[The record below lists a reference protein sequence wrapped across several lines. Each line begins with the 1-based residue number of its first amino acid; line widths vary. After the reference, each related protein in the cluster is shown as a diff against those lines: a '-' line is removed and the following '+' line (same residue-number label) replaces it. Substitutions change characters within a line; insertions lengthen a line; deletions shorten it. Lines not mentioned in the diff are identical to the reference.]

1 MTSLLAHRSAA
12 VFHDGIR
19 PILPQLIEGYM
30 NRREAGSIAF
40 GLSIGFVAS
49 VGISFTL
56 KTGLLNAW
64 LLFLPTD
71 ILGVLAINS
80 LMAFG
85 LGAIWGVLI
94 LTCLLPVNQL
104 LTALPVDV
112 LGSLGELSS
121 PVVSAFALFPL
132 VAIFYQFGWKQS
144 LIAAVV
150 VLMTRVVV
158 VRYFPHLNP
167 ESIEIFIGMVML
179 LGIAITHDLR
189 HRDENDIDASGL
201 SVFEERTSRII
212 KNLPYIAIVGA
223 LIAAVAS
230 MKIFAG
236 SEVSIFTL
244 EKAYSAGVT
253 PEQSQTL
260 INQAALAEF
269 MRGLGFVPLI
279 ATTALATGVYA
290 VAGFTFV
297 YAVGYLSPN
306 PMVAAVL
313 GAVVISAEVLLLR
326 SIGKWLGRYP
336 SVRNASDNIRN
347 AMNMLMEVA
356 LLVGSIFAAIKMAGY
371 TGFSIAVA
379 IYFLNESLGRPVQK
393 MAAPVVAVM
402 ITGILLNVLYWLGLL
417 TIIEAQQKQFALV
430 DSICRHFPGSEFLT
444 GGDLGLTPG
453 LNQPRVT
460 QRVEQVLADAFHAQ
474 AAALVQ
480 GAGTGAIRA
489 GLAALLKPGQRLL
502 VHDAPVYPTTRVII
516 EQMGLTLITVD
527 FNDLSALKQVVDE
540 QQPDAALVQHTRQ
553 QPQDSYVLADV
564 LATLRAAGVP
574 ALTDDNYAVMKV
586 ARIGCECGANVSTFS
601 CFKLFGPEGVGAVV
615 GDADVINRIRA
626 TLYSGGSQIQG
637 AQALEVL
644 RGLVFAPV
652 MHAVQAGVSE
662 RLLALLNGGA
672 VPEVKSA
679 VIANAQ
685 SKVLIVEFHQP
696 IAARVLEE
704 AQKRGALPYPVGAES
719 KYEIPPLFYRL
730 SGTFRQANPQS
741 EHCAI
746 RINPNR
752 SGEETV
758 LRILRESIASI

>member
-1 MTSLLAHRSAA
+1 MSFDPTGYTLAHEHLHIDLSGFKNNVDCRLDQYAFICQEMNDLMTRGVRNVIEMTNRYMGRNAQFMLDVMRETGINVVACTGYYQDAFFPEHVATRSVQELAQEMVDEIEQGIDGTELKAGIIAEIGTSEGKITPLEEKVFIAA
-12 VFHDGIR
+12 ALAHNQTGR

-402 ITGILLNVLYWLGLL
+402 ITGILLNVLYWLGL
-417 TIIEAQQKQFALV
+417 F
-430 DSICRHFPGSEFLT
+430 
-444 GGDLGLTPG
+444 
-453 LNQPRVT
+453 
-460 QRVEQVLADAFHAQ
+460 
-474 AAALVQ
+474 
-480 GAGTGAIRA
+480 
-489 GLAALLKPGQRLL
+489 
-502 VHDAPVYPTTRVII
+502 
-516 EQMGLTLITVD
+516 
-527 FNDLSALKQVVDE
+527 
-540 QQPDAALVQHTRQ
+540 
-553 QPQDSYVLADV
+553 
-564 LATLRAAGVP
+564 VP
-574 ALTDDNYAVMKV
+574 A
-586 ARIGCECGANVSTFS
+586 
-601 CFKLFGPEGVGAVV
+601 
-615 GDADVINRIRA
+615 
-626 TLYSGGSQIQG
+626 
-637 AQALEVL
+637 
-644 RGLVFAPV
+644 
-652 MHAVQAGVSE
+652 
-662 RLLALLNGGA
+662 
-672 VPEVKSA
+672 
-679 VIANAQ
+679 
-685 SKVLIVEFHQP
+685 
-696 IAARVLEE
+696 
-704 AQKRGALPYPVGAES
+704 
-719 KYEIPPLFYRL
+719 
-730 SGTFRQANPQS
+730 
-741 EHCAI
+741 
-746 RINPNR
+746 
-752 SGEETV
+752 
-758 LRILRESIASI
+758 

>member
-1 MTSLLAHRSAA
+1 MDFYIQIVVVACLTGMTALLAHKSAA

-19 PILPQLIEGYM
+19 PILPQLIEGNM

-56 KTGLLNAW
+56 KTGLLNSW

-71 ILGVLAINS
+71 ILGVLAFNGM
-80 LMAFG
+80 MAFG

-94 LTCLLPVNQL
+94 LTCLLPVNHL

-132 VAIFYQFGWKQS
+132 VAIFYQFGWKNS
-144 LIAAVV
+144 LFAAVV
-150 VLMTRVVV
+150 VLMTRVII

-167 ESIEIFIGMVML
+167 ESIEIFVGMVML
-179 LGIAITHDLR
+179 LGIAITLD
-189 HRDENDIDASGL
+189 HRTRGERSDDDGQ

-212 KNLPYIAIVGA
+212 KNLPYIAIVGG

-402 ITGILLNVLYWLGLL
+402 ITGILLNVLYWLGL
-417 TIIEAQQKQFALV
+417 F
-430 DSICRHFPGSEFLT
+430 
-444 GGDLGLTPG
+444 
-453 LNQPRVT
+453 
-460 QRVEQVLADAFHAQ
+460 
-474 AAALVQ
+474 
-480 GAGTGAIRA
+480 
-489 GLAALLKPGQRLL
+489 
-502 VHDAPVYPTTRVII
+502 
-516 EQMGLTLITVD
+516 
-527 FNDLSALKQVVDE
+527 
-540 QQPDAALVQHTRQ
+540 
-553 QPQDSYVLADV
+553 
-564 LATLRAAGVP
+564 VP
-574 ALTDDNYAVMKV
+574 A
-586 ARIGCECGANVSTFS
+586 
-601 CFKLFGPEGVGAVV
+601 
-615 GDADVINRIRA
+615 
-626 TLYSGGSQIQG
+626 
-637 AQALEVL
+637 
-644 RGLVFAPV
+644 
-652 MHAVQAGVSE
+652 
-662 RLLALLNGGA
+662 
-672 VPEVKSA
+672 
-679 VIANAQ
+679 
-685 SKVLIVEFHQP
+685 
-696 IAARVLEE
+696 
-704 AQKRGALPYPVGAES
+704 
-719 KYEIPPLFYRL
+719 
-730 SGTFRQANPQS
+730 
-741 EHCAI
+741 
-746 RINPNR
+746 
-752 SGEETV
+752 
-758 LRILRESIASI
+758 

>member
-1 MTSLLAHRSAA
+1 MDLYIQIIVVACLTGMTSLLAHRSAA

-104 LTALPVDV
+104 LTALPV
-112 LGSLGELSS
+112 
-121 PVVSAFALFPL
+121 
-132 VAIFYQFGWKQS
+132 AIFYQFGWKQS
-144 LIAAVV
+144 LVAAVV

-402 ITGILLNVLYWLGLL
+402 ITGILLNVLYWLGL
-417 TIIEAQQKQFALV
+417 F
-430 DSICRHFPGSEFLT
+430 
-444 GGDLGLTPG
+444 
-453 LNQPRVT
+453 
-460 QRVEQVLADAFHAQ
+460 
-474 AAALVQ
+474 
-480 GAGTGAIRA
+480 
-489 GLAALLKPGQRLL
+489 
-502 VHDAPVYPTTRVII
+502 
-516 EQMGLTLITVD
+516 
-527 FNDLSALKQVVDE
+527 
-540 QQPDAALVQHTRQ
+540 
-553 QPQDSYVLADV
+553 
-564 LATLRAAGVP
+564 VP
-574 ALTDDNYAVMKV
+574 A
-586 ARIGCECGANVSTFS
+586 
-601 CFKLFGPEGVGAVV
+601 
-615 GDADVINRIRA
+615 
-626 TLYSGGSQIQG
+626 
-637 AQALEVL
+637 
-644 RGLVFAPV
+644 
-652 MHAVQAGVSE
+652 
-662 RLLALLNGGA
+662 
-672 VPEVKSA
+672 
-679 VIANAQ
+679 
-685 SKVLIVEFHQP
+685 
-696 IAARVLEE
+696 
-704 AQKRGALPYPVGAES
+704 
-719 KYEIPPLFYRL
+719 
-730 SGTFRQANPQS
+730 
-741 EHCAI
+741 
-746 RINPNR
+746 
-752 SGEETV
+752 
-758 LRILRESIASI
+758 

>member
-1 MTSLLAHRSAA
+1 MDLYIQIIVVACLTGMTSLLAHRSAA

-30 NRREAGSIAF
+30 NRREAGSVAF

-85 LGAIWGVLI
+85 LGAIWGILI

-189 HRDENDIDASGL
+189 HRDENDIDASGM

-402 ITGILLNVLYWLGLL
+402 ITGILLNVLYWLGL
-417 TIIEAQQKQFALV
+417 F
-430 DSICRHFPGSEFLT
+430 
-444 GGDLGLTPG
+444 
-453 LNQPRVT
+453 
-460 QRVEQVLADAFHAQ
+460 
-474 AAALVQ
+474 
-480 GAGTGAIRA
+480 
-489 GLAALLKPGQRLL
+489 
-502 VHDAPVYPTTRVII
+502 
-516 EQMGLTLITVD
+516 
-527 FNDLSALKQVVDE
+527 
-540 QQPDAALVQHTRQ
+540 
-553 QPQDSYVLADV
+553 
-564 LATLRAAGVP
+564 VP
-574 ALTDDNYAVMKV
+574 A
-586 ARIGCECGANVSTFS
+586 
-601 CFKLFGPEGVGAVV
+601 
-615 GDADVINRIRA
+615 
-626 TLYSGGSQIQG
+626 
-637 AQALEVL
+637 
-644 RGLVFAPV
+644 
-652 MHAVQAGVSE
+652 
-662 RLLALLNGGA
+662 
-672 VPEVKSA
+672 
-679 VIANAQ
+679 
-685 SKVLIVEFHQP
+685 
-696 IAARVLEE
+696 
-704 AQKRGALPYPVGAES
+704 
-719 KYEIPPLFYRL
+719 
-730 SGTFRQANPQS
+730 
-741 EHCAI
+741 
-746 RINPNR
+746 
-752 SGEETV
+752 
-758 LRILRESIASI
+758 

>member
-1 MTSLLAHRSAA
+1 MDLYIQIVVVACLTGMTSLLAHRSAA

-71 ILGVLAINS
+71 ILGVLAMNS
-80 LMAFG
+80 LLAFG

-94 LTCLLPVNQL
+94 LTCLLPVNHL

-132 VAIFYQFGWKQS
+132 VAIFYQFGWKHS
-144 LIAAVV
+144 IIAAVV
-150 VLMTRVVV
+150 VL
-158 VRYFPHLNP
+158 RYFPHLNP
-167 ESIEIFIGMVML
+167 ESIEIFVGMMML
-179 LGIAITHDLR
+179 LAIAITHDIR
-189 HRDENDIDASGL
+189 HRGDEEMDASGL

-244 EKAYSAGVT
+244 EKAYSAGIT

-297 YAVGYLSPN
+297 YSVGYLAPN
-306 PMVAAVL
+306 PWIAAIL
-313 GAVVISAEVLLLR
+313 GAIVISAEVLLLR

-347 AMNMLMEVA
+347 AMNMLMEMA
-356 LLVGSIFAAIKMAGY
+356 LLIGSIFAAIKMAGY

-379 IYFLNESLGRPVQK
+379 IYFLNESIGRPVQK

-402 ITGILLNVLYWLGLL
+402 ITGIVLNILYWFGL
-417 TIIEAQQKQFALV
+417 F
-430 DSICRHFPGSEFLT
+430 
-444 GGDLGLTPG
+444 
-453 LNQPRVT
+453 
-460 QRVEQVLADAFHAQ
+460 
-474 AAALVQ
+474 
-480 GAGTGAIRA
+480 
-489 GLAALLKPGQRLL
+489 
-502 VHDAPVYPTTRVII
+502 
-516 EQMGLTLITVD
+516 
-527 FNDLSALKQVVDE
+527 
-540 QQPDAALVQHTRQ
+540 
-553 QPQDSYVLADV
+553 
-564 LATLRAAGVP
+564 VP
-574 ALTDDNYAVMKV
+574 A
-586 ARIGCECGANVSTFS
+586 
-601 CFKLFGPEGVGAVV
+601 
-615 GDADVINRIRA
+615 
-626 TLYSGGSQIQG
+626 
-637 AQALEVL
+637 
-644 RGLVFAPV
+644 
-652 MHAVQAGVSE
+652 
-662 RLLALLNGGA
+662 
-672 VPEVKSA
+672 
-679 VIANAQ
+679 
-685 SKVLIVEFHQP
+685 
-696 IAARVLEE
+696 
-704 AQKRGALPYPVGAES
+704 
-719 KYEIPPLFYRL
+719 
-730 SGTFRQANPQS
+730 
-741 EHCAI
+741 
-746 RINPNR
+746 
-752 SGEETV
+752 
-758 LRILRESIASI
+758 

>member
-1 MTSLLAHRSAA
+1 MDLYIQIIVVACLTGMTSLLAHRSAA

-144 LIAAVV
+144 LVAAVV

-223 LIAAVAS
+223 
-230 MKIFAG
+230 
-236 SEVSIFTL
+236 
-244 EKAYSAGVT
+244 
-253 PEQSQTL
+253 
-260 INQAALAEF
+260 
-269 MRGLGFVPLI
+269 LI

-402 ITGILLNVLYWLGLL
+402 ITGILLNVLYWLGL
-417 TIIEAQQKQFALV
+417 F
-430 DSICRHFPGSEFLT
+430 
-444 GGDLGLTPG
+444 
-453 LNQPRVT
+453 
-460 QRVEQVLADAFHAQ
+460 
-474 AAALVQ
+474 
-480 GAGTGAIRA
+480 
-489 GLAALLKPGQRLL
+489 
-502 VHDAPVYPTTRVII
+502 
-516 EQMGLTLITVD
+516 
-527 FNDLSALKQVVDE
+527 
-540 QQPDAALVQHTRQ
+540 
-553 QPQDSYVLADV
+553 
-564 LATLRAAGVP
+564 VP
-574 ALTDDNYAVMKV
+574 A
-586 ARIGCECGANVSTFS
+586 
-601 CFKLFGPEGVGAVV
+601 
-615 GDADVINRIRA
+615 
-626 TLYSGGSQIQG
+626 
-637 AQALEVL
+637 
-644 RGLVFAPV
+644 
-652 MHAVQAGVSE
+652 
-662 RLLALLNGGA
+662 
-672 VPEVKSA
+672 
-679 VIANAQ
+679 
-685 SKVLIVEFHQP
+685 
-696 IAARVLEE
+696 
-704 AQKRGALPYPVGAES
+704 
-719 KYEIPPLFYRL
+719 
-730 SGTFRQANPQS
+730 
-741 EHCAI
+741 
-746 RINPNR
+746 
-752 SGEETV
+752 
-758 LRILRESIASI
+758 

>member
-1 MTSLLAHRSAA
+1 MKKIGVAGLQREQIKKTIEATAPGCFEVFIHNDMEAA
-12 VFHDGIR
+12 MKVKSG
-19 PILPQLIEGYM
+19 QLDYYIGAC
-30 NRREAGSIAF
+30 NTGAGAALSIAIAV
-40 GLSIGFVAS
+40 IGYNKSCTIAKP
-49 VGISFTL
+49 GI
-56 KTGLLNAW
+56 KAKDEHIAKMIAEGK
-64 LLFLPTD
+64 
-71 ILGVLAINS
+71 V
-80 LMAFG
+80 AFG

-402 ITGILLNVLYWLGLL
+402 ITGILLNVLYWLGL
-417 TIIEAQQKQFALV
+417 F
-430 DSICRHFPGSEFLT
+430 
-444 GGDLGLTPG
+444 
-453 LNQPRVT
+453 
-460 QRVEQVLADAFHAQ
+460 
-474 AAALVQ
+474 
-480 GAGTGAIRA
+480 
-489 GLAALLKPGQRLL
+489 
-502 VHDAPVYPTTRVII
+502 
-516 EQMGLTLITVD
+516 
-527 FNDLSALKQVVDE
+527 
-540 QQPDAALVQHTRQ
+540 
-553 QPQDSYVLADV
+553 
-564 LATLRAAGVP
+564 VP
-574 ALTDDNYAVMKV
+574 A
-586 ARIGCECGANVSTFS
+586 
-601 CFKLFGPEGVGAVV
+601 
-615 GDADVINRIRA
+615 
-626 TLYSGGSQIQG
+626 
-637 AQALEVL
+637 
-644 RGLVFAPV
+644 
-652 MHAVQAGVSE
+652 
-662 RLLALLNGGA
+662 
-672 VPEVKSA
+672 
-679 VIANAQ
+679 
-685 SKVLIVEFHQP
+685 
-696 IAARVLEE
+696 
-704 AQKRGALPYPVGAES
+704 
-719 KYEIPPLFYRL
+719 
-730 SGTFRQANPQS
+730 
-741 EHCAI
+741 
-746 RINPNR
+746 
-752 SGEETV
+752 
-758 LRILRESIASI
+758 

>member
-1 MTSLLAHRSAA
+1 MDLYIQIVVVACLTGMTSLLAHRSAA

-71 ILGVLAINS
+71 ILGVLAMNS
-80 LMAFG
+80 LLAFG

-94 LTCLLPVNQL
+94 LTCLLPVNHL

-132 VAIFYQFGWKQS
+132 VAIFYQFGWKHS
-144 LIAAVV
+144 IIAAVV

-167 ESIEIFIGMVML
+167 ESIEIFVGMMML
-179 LGIAITHDLR
+179 LAIAITHDIR
-189 HRDENDIDASGL
+189 HRGDDEMDASGL

-244 EKAYSAGVT
+244 EKAYSAGIT

-260 INQAALAEF
+260 VNQAALAEF

-297 YAVGYLSPN
+297 YSVGYLAPN
-306 PMVAAVL
+306 PWIAAIL
-313 GAVVISAEVLLLR
+313 GAIVISAEVLLR

-347 AMNMLMEVA
+347 AMNMLMEMA
-356 LLVGSIFAAIKMAGY
+356 LLIGSIFAAIKMAGY

-379 IYFLNESLGRPVQK
+379 IYFLNESIGRPVQK

-402 ITGILLNVLYWLGLL
+402 ITGIVLNILYWFGL
-417 TIIEAQQKQFALV
+417 F
-430 DSICRHFPGSEFLT
+430 
-444 GGDLGLTPG
+444 
-453 LNQPRVT
+453 
-460 QRVEQVLADAFHAQ
+460 
-474 AAALVQ
+474 
-480 GAGTGAIRA
+480 
-489 GLAALLKPGQRLL
+489 
-502 VHDAPVYPTTRVII
+502 
-516 EQMGLTLITVD
+516 
-527 FNDLSALKQVVDE
+527 
-540 QQPDAALVQHTRQ
+540 
-553 QPQDSYVLADV
+553 
-564 LATLRAAGVP
+564 VP
-574 ALTDDNYAVMKV
+574 A
-586 ARIGCECGANVSTFS
+586 
-601 CFKLFGPEGVGAVV
+601 
-615 GDADVINRIRA
+615 
-626 TLYSGGSQIQG
+626 
-637 AQALEVL
+637 
-644 RGLVFAPV
+644 
-652 MHAVQAGVSE
+652 
-662 RLLALLNGGA
+662 
-672 VPEVKSA
+672 
-679 VIANAQ
+679 
-685 SKVLIVEFHQP
+685 
-696 IAARVLEE
+696 
-704 AQKRGALPYPVGAES
+704 
-719 KYEIPPLFYRL
+719 
-730 SGTFRQANPQS
+730 
-741 EHCAI
+741 
-746 RINPNR
+746 
-752 SGEETV
+752 
-758 LRILRESIASI
+758 

>member
-1 MTSLLAHRSAA
+1 MSFDPTGYTLAHEHLHIDLSGFKNNVDCRLDQYAFICQEMNDLMTRGVRNVIEMTNRYMGRNAQFMLDVMRETGINVVACTGYYQDAFFPEHVATRSVQELAQEMVDEIEQGIDGTELKAGIIAEIGTSEGKITPLEEKVFIAAALAHRSAA

-144 LIAAVV
+144 LVAAVV

-402 ITGILLNVLYWLGLL
+402 ITGILLNVLYWLGL
-417 TIIEAQQKQFALV
+417 F
-430 DSICRHFPGSEFLT
+430 
-444 GGDLGLTPG
+444 
-453 LNQPRVT
+453 
-460 QRVEQVLADAFHAQ
+460 
-474 AAALVQ
+474 
-480 GAGTGAIRA
+480 
-489 GLAALLKPGQRLL
+489 
-502 VHDAPVYPTTRVII
+502 
-516 EQMGLTLITVD
+516 
-527 FNDLSALKQVVDE
+527 
-540 QQPDAALVQHTRQ
+540 
-553 QPQDSYVLADV
+553 
-564 LATLRAAGVP
+564 VP
-574 ALTDDNYAVMKV
+574 A
-586 ARIGCECGANVSTFS
+586 
-601 CFKLFGPEGVGAVV
+601 
-615 GDADVINRIRA
+615 
-626 TLYSGGSQIQG
+626 
-637 AQALEVL
+637 
-644 RGLVFAPV
+644 
-652 MHAVQAGVSE
+652 
-662 RLLALLNGGA
+662 
-672 VPEVKSA
+672 
-679 VIANAQ
+679 
-685 SKVLIVEFHQP
+685 
-696 IAARVLEE
+696 
-704 AQKRGALPYPVGAES
+704 
-719 KYEIPPLFYRL
+719 
-730 SGTFRQANPQS
+730 
-741 EHCAI
+741 
-746 RINPNR
+746 
-752 SGEETV
+752 
-758 LRILRESIASI
+758 

>member
-1 MTSLLAHRSAA
+1 MDLYIQIIVVACLTGMTSLLAHRSAA

-236 SEVSIFTL
+236 SEVS
-244 EKAYSAGVT
+244 S
-253 PEQSQTL
+253 
-260 INQAALAEF
+260 
-269 MRGLGFVPLI
+269 
-279 ATTALATGVYA
+279 
-290 VAGFTFV
+290 
-297 YAVGYLSPN
+297 
-306 PMVAAVL
+306 
-313 GAVVISAEVLLLR
+313 
-326 SIGKWLGRYP
+326 
-336 SVRNASDNIRN
+336 NASDNIRN

-402 ITGILLNVLYWLGLL
+402 ITGILLNVLYWLGL
-417 TIIEAQQKQFALV
+417 F
-430 DSICRHFPGSEFLT
+430 
-444 GGDLGLTPG
+444 
-453 LNQPRVT
+453 
-460 QRVEQVLADAFHAQ
+460 
-474 AAALVQ
+474 
-480 GAGTGAIRA
+480 
-489 GLAALLKPGQRLL
+489 
-502 VHDAPVYPTTRVII
+502 
-516 EQMGLTLITVD
+516 
-527 FNDLSALKQVVDE
+527 
-540 QQPDAALVQHTRQ
+540 
-553 QPQDSYVLADV
+553 
-564 LATLRAAGVP
+564 VP
-574 ALTDDNYAVMKV
+574 A
-586 ARIGCECGANVSTFS
+586 
-601 CFKLFGPEGVGAVV
+601 
-615 GDADVINRIRA
+615 
-626 TLYSGGSQIQG
+626 
-637 AQALEVL
+637 
-644 RGLVFAPV
+644 
-652 MHAVQAGVSE
+652 
-662 RLLALLNGGA
+662 
-672 VPEVKSA
+672 
-679 VIANAQ
+679 
-685 SKVLIVEFHQP
+685 
-696 IAARVLEE
+696 
-704 AQKRGALPYPVGAES
+704 
-719 KYEIPPLFYRL
+719 
-730 SGTFRQANPQS
+730 
-741 EHCAI
+741 
-746 RINPNR
+746 
-752 SGEETV
+752 
-758 LRILRESIASI
+758 

>member
-1 MTSLLAHRSAA
+1 MDLYIQIIVVACLTGMTSLLAHRSAA

-19 PILPQLIEGYM
+19 PILPQLIEGNM

-71 ILGVLAINS
+71 ILGVLAANS
-80 LMAFG
+80 LLAFG
-85 LGAIWGVLI
+85 MGAIWGVLI
-94 LTCLLPVNQL
+94 LTCLLPVNP
-104 LTALPVDV
+104 LPVDV

-132 VAIFYQFGWKQS
+132 VAIFYQFGWQRS

-150 VLMTRVVV
+150 VLMTRVIV

-167 ESIEIFIGMVML
+167 ESIEIFVGMIML
-179 LGIAITHDLR
+179 LAIAITHDLR
-189 HRDENDIDASGL
+189 HRGDEGMDTSGL

-244 EKAYSAGVT
+244 EKAYSAGIT

-260 INQAALAEF
+260 VNQAALAEF

-297 YAVGYLSPN
+297 YAVGYLAPN
-306 PMVAAVL
+306 PWIAALL
-313 GAVVISAEVLLLR
+313 GALVISAEVLLLR

-347 AMNMLMEVA
+347 AMNMLMEMA

-379 IYFLNESLGRPVQK
+379 IYFLNESIGRPVQK

-402 ITGILLNVLYWLGLL
+402 ITGIVLNILYWLGL
-417 TIIEAQQKQFALV
+417 F
-430 DSICRHFPGSEFLT
+430 
-444 GGDLGLTPG
+444 
-453 LNQPRVT
+453 
-460 QRVEQVLADAFHAQ
+460 
-474 AAALVQ
+474 
-480 GAGTGAIRA
+480 
-489 GLAALLKPGQRLL
+489 
-502 VHDAPVYPTTRVII
+502 
-516 EQMGLTLITVD
+516 
-527 FNDLSALKQVVDE
+527 
-540 QQPDAALVQHTRQ
+540 
-553 QPQDSYVLADV
+553 
-564 LATLRAAGVP
+564 VP
-574 ALTDDNYAVMKV
+574 A
-586 ARIGCECGANVSTFS
+586 
-601 CFKLFGPEGVGAVV
+601 
-615 GDADVINRIRA
+615 
-626 TLYSGGSQIQG
+626 
-637 AQALEVL
+637 
-644 RGLVFAPV
+644 
-652 MHAVQAGVSE
+652 
-662 RLLALLNGGA
+662 
-672 VPEVKSA
+672 
-679 VIANAQ
+679 
-685 SKVLIVEFHQP
+685 
-696 IAARVLEE
+696 
-704 AQKRGALPYPVGAES
+704 
-719 KYEIPPLFYRL
+719 
-730 SGTFRQANPQS
+730 
-741 EHCAI
+741 
-746 RINPNR
+746 
-752 SGEETV
+752 
-758 LRILRESIASI
+758 